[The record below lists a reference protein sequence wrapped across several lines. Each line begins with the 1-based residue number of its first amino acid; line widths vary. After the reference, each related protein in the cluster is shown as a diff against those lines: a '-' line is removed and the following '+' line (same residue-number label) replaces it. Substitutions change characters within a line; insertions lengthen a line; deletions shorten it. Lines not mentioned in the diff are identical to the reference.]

1 MNIDYITPQID
12 LYANIIELYENHVNK
27 LKKLSKI
34 QPIEMDIL
42 SDTNLERI
50 QKTDCVDLNSINNLN
65 TNNLNTNN
73 LNSDDS
79 LDDDYEQE
87 QIWARIRRS
96 HPTEYKDNSAIIS
109 IQSDVGGIIV
119 SNNIFDNNLDTNSSK
134 LIQKKLQVNN
144 SPPKRAPLDKFVND
158 TKNNQYQLMID
169 IYSKATYNIQQLA
182 ELDNTLNDELDKLI
196 SDEADRLLEQYLRV

>member
-1 MNIDYITPQID
+1 M
-12 LYANIIELYENHVNK
+12 
-27 LKKLSKI
+27 
-34 QPIEMDIL
+34 
-42 SDTNLERI
+42 
-50 QKTDCVDLNSINNLN
+50 
-65 TNNLNTNN
+65 
-73 LNSDDS
+73 
-79 LDDDYEQE
+79 
-87 QIWARIRRS
+87 
-96 HPTEYKDNSAIIS
+96 
-109 IQSDVGGIIV
+109 
-119 SNNIFDNNLDTNSSK
+119 DTNSSK

>member
-50 QKTDCVDLNSINNLN
+50 QKTDCVDLNGIDNLN

-109 IQSDVGGIIV
+109 IQSDVGSIIV